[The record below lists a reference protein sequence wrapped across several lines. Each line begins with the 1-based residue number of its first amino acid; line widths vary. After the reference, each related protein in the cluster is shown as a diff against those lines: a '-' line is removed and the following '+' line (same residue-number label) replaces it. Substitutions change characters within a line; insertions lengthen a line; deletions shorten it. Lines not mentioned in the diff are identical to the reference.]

1 MVLSAVYFAGV
12 GKVFLTNKKIIT
24 IWYMVAMVFIAAG
37 VVTGVLYYVY
47 NFLKT
52 AEIKNYLDGYTNSL
66 RNGMNL
72 SNLVKTALKSNS
84 FLFFAIALSS
94 FFRFGPFVSGFFL
107 IRKGFISAF
116 TTAAMIDVYGFSG
129 LILAGGS
136 FIQIVL
142 LIPILAVFA
151 AASVFCSKNRHSFEK
166 RDKIIYIIFLAIV
179 FTIFCSCALLE
190 GIITTTFM
198 KWLAFRVT

>member
-1 MVLSAVYFAGV
+1 MFSA
-12 GKVFLTNKKIIT
+12 NRKIIT
-24 IWYMVAMVFIAAG
+24 IWYIVAMTLIAIG

-66 RNGMNL
+66 RNGMNF
-72 SNLVKTALKSNS
+72 SSLVKSVLKSNLI
-84 FLFFAIALSS
+84 LFSIIVIAS

-116 TTAAMIDVYGFSG
+116 TTAAMIDVYEFGG
-129 LILAGGS
+129 LVLAAGS

-151 AASVFCSKNRHSFEK
+151 AVSVFCSKNRQSFEK
-166 RDKIIYIIFLAIV
+166 RDKIIYIIFLTIV